1 MFSYARRKLY
11 ELWYKLVTLKSSP
24 RKIALGFALGIF
36 IAYTP
41 PLFYQVALAV
51 ALAAVFRVNPVAAVL
66 GTYLTN
72 VLTTWPLFI
81 LCYDV
86 GRLLVG
92 GPPLASSAKE
102 IIDHIGFSWASVKE
116 IAKLGVEAIAVETV
130 GAVIVGAVSAPIA
143 YFLCLYAVVK
153 YRTARLNRRI
163 KKMRER
169 IQQAKTPAP
178 QQPGAVQAA
187 PPSEEM
193 GKQQGN

>member
-1 MFSYARRKLY
+1 
-11 ELWYKLVTLKSSP
+11 
-24 RKIALGFALGIF
+24 
-36 IAYTP
+36 
-41 PLFYQVALAV
+41 
-51 ALAAVFRVNPVAAVL
+51 
-66 GTYLTN
+66 
-72 VLTTWPLFI
+72 
-81 LCYDV
+81 
-86 GRLLVG
+86 
-92 GPPLASSAKE
+92 
-102 IIDHIGFSWASVKE
+102 VKE

-143 YFLCLYAVVK
+143 YVLCLYAVVK